1 MINLNSL
8 TTLTFV
14 YSKWTINFNRNLSS
28 NQIYDLIIIG
38 GGIVGAATARLLSIK
53 HPQFNYAL
61 VEKENSLG
69 NLIIIKVV

>member
-1 MINLNSL
+1 LAFAF
-8 TTLTFV
+8 FV
-14 YSKWTINFNRNLSS
+14 PHIISFLPFP
-28 NQIYDLIIIG
+28 YDLIIIG